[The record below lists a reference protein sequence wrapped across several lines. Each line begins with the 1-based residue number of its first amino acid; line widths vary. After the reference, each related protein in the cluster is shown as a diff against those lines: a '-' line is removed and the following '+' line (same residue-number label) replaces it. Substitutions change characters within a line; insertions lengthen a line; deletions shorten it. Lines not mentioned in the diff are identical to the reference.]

1 MSKITGN
8 EPVHSAI
15 SEQNAFYEQG
25 IPIRL
30 HIAAMLLA
38 QNGINAVHNLE
49 TDAKLAIAK
58 ADALIAA
65 YNSTPNPNAQNDGK
79 V

>member
-8 EPVHSAI
+8 EPVYSAI
-15 SEQNAFYEQG
+15 SQSDEHSFYEPG
-25 IPIRL
+25 MPIRL

-38 QNGINAVHNLE
+38 KNGINAVHNLE

-65 YNSTPNPNAQNDGK
+65 YNSTPNPNAP
-79 V
+79 